1 MPQICD
7 NTDLPTPLLGP
18 YTKGKYLSFLF
29 KMLRGFLKSKMNWKT
44 NSGEVGGEERERELK
59 DILMLKYYVKSI

>member
-29 KMLRGFLKSKMNWKT
+29 KMLRGFLKSKINWKT
-44 NSGEVGGEERERELK
+44 NSVGGGGVGERE
-59 DILMLKYYVKSI
+59 S